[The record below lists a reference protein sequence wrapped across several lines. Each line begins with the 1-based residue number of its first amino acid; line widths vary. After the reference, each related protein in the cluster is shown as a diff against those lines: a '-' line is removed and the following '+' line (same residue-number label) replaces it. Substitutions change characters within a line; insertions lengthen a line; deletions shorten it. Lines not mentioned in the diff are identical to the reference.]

1 MIPVPCLSSAT
12 AHELAPSP
20 VHRTDASARTQEVA
34 LLGSQPC
41 LLRGNH
47 LCVQPLALRRGS
59 ALFASAISIGGHTD
73 DIFNPGPAP
82 ASVPSRLSESQRQK
96 LAPLDTRPWHTSSE
110 SRLVGLLTRTTYSRR
125 SHHGHCS
132 SESLLANTPPKGQR
146 DPILGV

>member
-1 MIPVPCLSSAT
+1 MF
-12 AHELAPSP
+12 E
-20 VHRTDASARTQEVA
+20 
-34 LLGSQPC
+34 SQLC
-41 LLRGNH
+41 LLRGDYLH
-47 LCVQPLALRRGS
+47 MYSRS
-59 ALFASAISIGGHTD
+59 AAQHDL
-73 DIFNPGPAP
+73 
-82 ASVPSRLSESQRQK
+82 SVPSLVDAKRKSILIRAAPVSRDRQAYRLSESQRQK